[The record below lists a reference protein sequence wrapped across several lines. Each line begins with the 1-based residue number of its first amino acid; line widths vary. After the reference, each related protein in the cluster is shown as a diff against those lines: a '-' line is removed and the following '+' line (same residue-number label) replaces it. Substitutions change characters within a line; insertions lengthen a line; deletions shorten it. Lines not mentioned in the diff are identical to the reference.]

1 MARAMLG
8 ALRPDL
14 SGLGLAGPSAAAR
27 AMARFDMTYPETEA
41 TQAACLPGAAVHAE
55 VADRLTPVL
64 RGLM

>member
-1 MARAMLG
+1 MLE

-14 SGLGLAGPSAAAR
+14 SGLVLAVPSPRAR